1 MGDISIN
8 RSLNSL
14 MQRGTGERLAGKM
27 AGEKLSAHECC
38 WRLDSKGVKDKKGG
52 GRGRD
57 WGSQHTYRNLKGRPS
72 RRLERCGARGR
83 GGSTGSRVSC
93 GGQGVG
99 GSLGFISQLL

>member
-52 GRGRD
+52 GN
-57 WGSQHTYRNLKGRPS
+57 SFT
-72 RRLERCGARGR
+72 
-83 GGSTGSRVSC
+83 
-93 GGQGVG
+93 
-99 GSLGFISQLL
+99 FICFIIIVPCR